1 MDEPL
6 RKHWLASRASQWAYV
21 SRLIADPS
29 MLGLE
34 GDMKHLL
41 QIHMYG
47 AHMCALSLHHLGRC
61 LKYLGESLTSDPEL
75 FDAVKAFRTAYR
87 KEKIDELRRA
97 LEHEEEVVSGKNLK
111 RGRKKYEG
119 AYPDP
124 LVTGHH
130 GQEGPLYVIRVLE
143 RDYVMEE
150 TLKAARE
157 LMRPLE
163 DLTSRLAQAE

>member
-1 MDEPL
+1 MNDTL
-6 RKHWLASRASQWAYV
+6 RLFWLAQRASQWAYV
-21 SRLIADPS
+21 SRLIAEPS
-29 MLGLE
+29 MSGLE
-34 GDMKHLL
+34 KDIKHLL
-41 QIHMYG
+41 HVHMYG
-47 AHMCALSLHHLGRC
+47 AHMCALSLHHLNRC
-61 LKYLGESLTSDPEL
+61 LEYLGQSLTRDPEL
-75 FDAVKAFRTAYR
+75 LDAVKVFRTAYG

-97 LEHEEEVVSGKNLK
+97 LEHEEEAVSGKKLK

-119 AYPDP
+119 TYPDP

-143 RDYVMEE
+143 TDYVMEE

-157 LMRPLE
+157 LIKPLE